1 MRLLKKYI
9 VSAAAAVL
17 LAFLCVPAS
26 ALETPWDSKDIHI
39 NVAETFS
46 DMQNGEVVWDQGIF
60 WTGTPF
66 YEWPAAKWQDGQLVF
81 TDFMGLDS
89 GEDTRMTFRIQTN
102 EMSLAEASGSIGMGF
117 YVENNTDKEQ
127 SVGFYMVGMGCCL

>member
-66 YEWPAAKWQDGQLVF
+66 YEWPAAKMAG
-81 TDFMGLDS
+81 
-89 GEDTRMTFRIQTN
+89 RP
-102 EMSLAEASGSIGMGF
+102 ACF
-117 YVENNTDKEQ
+117 YR
-127 SVGFYMVGMGCCL
+127 FYGA